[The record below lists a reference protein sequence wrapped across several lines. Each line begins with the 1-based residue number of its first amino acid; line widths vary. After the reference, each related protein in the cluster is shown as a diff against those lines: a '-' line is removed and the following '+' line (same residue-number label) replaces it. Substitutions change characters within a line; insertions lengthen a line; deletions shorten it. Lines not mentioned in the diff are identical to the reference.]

1 MENSE
6 FEFKNSGTSLENSE
20 TILRNSEIIIIW
32 KILHWIEKIL
42 NSTYK
47 THITLI
53 KGKSAPI
60 NGGLHI
66 DK

>member
-6 FEFKNSGTSLENSE
+6 FEIKNSGTSLENSE
-20 TILRNSEIIIIW
+20 T

-53 KGKSAPI
+53 KRKSAPI